1 MSRIFFEAYFL
12 LDSYKNMI
20 YKTKQK
26 LDSAKILTLKINFA
40 PTYLKAQQYKIG
52 DNAVEEEK
60 ANKIGKWMFRIL
72 VVVALIYFW
81 WMVIYDHGVP
91 SAHG

>member
-1 MSRIFFEAYFL
+1 M
-12 LDSYKNMI
+12 
-20 YKTKQK
+20 
-26 LDSAKILTLKINFA
+26 
-40 PTYLKAQQYKIG
+40 
-52 DNAVEEEK
+52 EEEK